1 MSTEPTIGDVLNEV
15 RAMRTDLDGLRNDV
29 DNLKTDV
36 NSLKTDVS
44 SLRHDLEDYRS
55 EFRQEVQNWD
65 ERFFQLSRDTLGF
78 TRNVVTTAAVVAV
91 LIPFLR
97 DVLPLLIEVVSR

>member
-1 MSTEPTIGDVLNEV
+1 MSTEPTISDVLTEL
-15 RAMRTDLDGLRNDV
+15 RAMRTDLDTLRSDV
-29 DNLKTDV
+29 D
-36 NSLKTDVS
+36 SI
-44 SLRHDLEDYRS
+44 RHDLDSYRS
-55 EFRQEVQNWD
+55 EFREEVRQWD

>member
-1 MSTEPTIGDVLNEV
+1 
-15 RAMRTDLDGLRNDV
+15 MRTDLDGLRTDFDTLKVEVNG
-29 DNLKTDV
+29 LKTEV
-36 NSLKTDVS
+36 NGLKIEVNGIKTDVS
-44 SLRHDLEDYRS
+44 SLSHDLESYRS

>member
-1 MSTEPTIGDVLNEV
+1 MTAEPTIGDVLNEV
-15 RAMRTDLDGLRNDV
+15 RALRTELDILRSDV
-29 DNLKTDV
+29 DNLKV
-36 NSLKTDVS
+36 DVS
-44 SLRHDLEDYRS
+44 SIRHDLDLSRI
-55 EFRQEVQNWD
+55 EFREEVRQWD